1 MQLFISD
8 NFIKNNDKVIIKE
21 KRIVDQLRKVLRAKT
36 WYKLFLQN
44 KTWNIVRYEL
54 ELKNIWKEITLNIIN
69 IQENQESPKN
79 KWIIQSI
86 LNKASKMEL
95 IVQKL
100 TEIWVPKIY
109 FIATKRSV
117 FKDIKWNKFERLK
130 KIALEAAEQS
140 FSWYLPEIKI
150 FQNIDEINWNKAILD
165 FEWENYKNVSFNDID
180 FLVIW
185 PEWWFSKE
193 DIEKIKP
200 TKKIL
205 LWQKILRSETASIIW
220 WFILMS

>member
-8 NFIKNNDKVIIKE
+8 DFIKNNDKVIIKE

-54 ELKNIWKEITLNIIN
+54 ELENIWKEITANILN

-79 KWIIQSI
+79 KWIIQAI

-109 FIATKRSV
+109 FIATQRSI
-117 FKDIKWNKFERLK
+117 FKDIKWNKFERLE

-140 FSWYLPEIKI
+140 MSWFIPDIKVI
-150 FQNIDEINWNKAILD
+150 KYFNEVQWNKAILD

-193 DIEKIKP
+193 DIENIQAKNKVF
-200 TKKIL
+200 
-205 LWQKILRSETASIIW
+205 LWEKVLRSETASIIW